1 MAGTLS
7 NPAST
12 KPSARPLAVLVMAP
26 FLSQVDTTI
35 ANVATPAIRGGL
47 AASDGAIELV
57 VGAYLV
63 TFAVLII
70 PGSRLG
76 QTHGYRRMFLLG
88 TALFGITS
96 LLCGLA
102 PNATVLV
109 LTRAAQGAAAAVMF
123 PQALTGIRIN
133 FADPARA
140 RAIGAYTLALS
151 AGAVLGQC
159 LGGVLIAADVAGL
172 GWRSIFLVNVPVC
185 AAVLAAGV
193 RWLPADRPA
202 GSARVHPASVAGLA
216 AAVLLVIVPLCLGR
230 TAGWPAWTWLCLA
243 ASGPTFWLFLSVQ
256 RRAEARGRTMPLLN
270 TRILGSWPVALGLAA
285 LFVATSTYQALLFVL
300 AQYIQFGL
308 AAGALWSGLILVPWV
323 AAFGVAGKLTGR
335 LAAVLPAG
343 PARWVAPSGSL
354 LLAGAFLAMSAVLF
368 GGRHPMGALVAL
380 LTAGGFG
387 LGIQFSTLVGHLT
400 GAVPAR
406 YAPDI
411 SGTSTMTLLLGGA
424 TGVALYGT
432 LYLTLHSGPGT
443 AVADHAFA
451 VTTLVLGAAALLSAS
466 CAYLATHL
474 PAHRTLEAGPA
485 VR

>member
-1 MAGTLS
+1 VSGTLS
-7 NPAST
+7 KPAST
-12 KPSARPLAVLVMAP
+12 KPGARPLAVLVMAP

-35 ANVATPAIRGGL
+35 ANVATPAIRTGL

-63 TFAVLII
+63 AFAVLII

-76 QTHGYRRMFLLG
+76 QTHGYRRVFLLG
-88 TALFGITS
+88 VGLFGVTS

-140 RAIGAYTLALS
+140 RAIGVYTLALS

-185 AAVLAAGV
+185 AAVLVAGA
-193 RWLPADRPA
+193 RWLPADRPEGA
-202 GSARVHPASVAGLA
+202 AKVHPPSVAGLS

-243 ASGPTFWLFLSVQ
+243 ASGPAFWLFLTVQ
-256 RRAEARGRTMPLLN
+256 RRAEVRGAAPLLN
-270 TRILGSWPVALGLAA
+270 TRILRTLPVALGLAA
-285 LFVATSTYQALLFVL
+285 LFLATSTYQALLFVL

-323 AAFGVAGKLTGR
+323 AAFGVAGKVTGR

-354 LLAGAFLAMSAVLF
+354 LLAGAFCAMSAVLF

-380 LTAGGFG
+380 LTVGGFG
-387 LGIQFSTLVGHLT
+387 LGIQFSTLIGHLT

-411 SGTSTMTLLLGGA
+411 SGTSTMVLMLGGA

-432 LYLTLHSGPGT
+432 LYLTLHSGAGA

-451 VTTLVLGAAALLSAS
+451 VTTLVLGAAALLSATS
-466 CAYLATHL
+466 AYLATHL
-474 PAHRTLEAGPA
+474 PGRRSPDAGPSGW
-485 VR
+485 